1 MISVSNEK
9 SFPHSGSA
17 RMVQAHINRAGL
29 ETRREKL
36 KNEEIGKGE
45 KKICLTDATKVT
57 SIKIAT
63 DQTIKQQFCFRDQL
77 NS

>member
-1 MISVSNEK
+1 
-9 SFPHSGSA
+9 
-17 RMVQAHINRAGL
+17 MVQAHINRAGL

-36 KNEEIGKGE
+36 RNEELGKGE
-45 KKICLTDATKVT
+45 KELSHRYYQGYIYT

-63 DQTIKQQFCFRDQL
+63 DQTIKQQLCFRDQL